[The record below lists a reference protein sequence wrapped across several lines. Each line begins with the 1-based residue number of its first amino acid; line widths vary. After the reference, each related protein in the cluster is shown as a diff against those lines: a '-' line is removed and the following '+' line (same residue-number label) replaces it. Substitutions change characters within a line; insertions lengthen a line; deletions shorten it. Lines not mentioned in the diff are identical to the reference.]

1 MRYADDEFDPTELPR
16 VLARRDAR
24 SRGFTDAA
32 IEHRLAGRDWRLVL
46 PHTLLTRD
54 TLTWPDRLSAALA
67 FAGPGALLSGPA
79 ALADL
84 GLRSVQR
91 PATVLVLVP
100 PGRQP
105 RSVAWVRVRP
115 SARPVRRAE
124 LPGPARAEIARCA
137 ADTCIGRRRQ
147 DDVRA
152 VVAEA
157 VRLGLCTIDELA
169 VELRRGPQRGSAFLR
184 EAIDEVGGGA
194 WSAPEARAA
203 TLMRRAGFP
212 KFKQNLT
219 IALPNGGYYIADFI
233 WPDLRAILEIDSE
246 SHHTLAGGDG
256 DHTSDRHIML
266 ETLGYS
272 TVHRTPR
279 LIVKHP
285 QKFLDGVGAWL
296 AARAQSVA

>member
-1 MRYADDEFDPTELPR
+1 MRCYDDEFDPTALPR
-16 VLARRDAR
+16 VLSRTHARRL
-24 SRGFTDAA
+24 GFTDAA
-32 IEHRLAGRDWRLVL
+32 IEHQLDIKRWRLVL
-46 PHTLLTRD
+46 PHTLLTSD
-54 TLTWPDRLSAALA
+54 TFTWRDRLSAALA
-67 FAGPGALLSGPA
+67 FAGTGALLSGPA

-91 PATVLVLVP
+91 PSTVLVLVP
-100 PGRQP
+100 PDRQP

-124 LPGPARAEIARCA
+124 LPGPARAEIARCVG
-137 ADTCIGRRRQ
+137 DTCLGRRRQ

-152 VVAEA
+152 LVAEA

-169 VELRRGPQRGSAFLR
+169 VELRRGPQRGSAFIR
-184 EAIDEVGGGA
+184 EAIEEIGGGA

-203 TLMRRAGFP
+203 KLMRRAGFP
-212 KFKQNLT
+212 TFEQNVK
-219 IALPNGGYYIADFI
+219 IDLPNGDYYIGDFI
-233 WPDLRAILEIDSE
+233 WYELWAILEIDSD

-256 DHTSDRHIML
+256 DNTSDRHILL

-296 AARAQSVA
+296 AARAQSLA